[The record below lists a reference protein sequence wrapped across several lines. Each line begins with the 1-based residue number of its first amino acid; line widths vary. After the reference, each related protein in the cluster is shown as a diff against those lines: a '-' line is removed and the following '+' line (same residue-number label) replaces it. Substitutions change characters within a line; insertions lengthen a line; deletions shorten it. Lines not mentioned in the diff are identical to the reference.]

1 MKKQHQNQ
9 RPKGGP
15 APQKSPSQPAQR
27 ARGGPPLQAQ
37 KTKPPPQP
45 VQEPREPK
53 ETNLAKLLV
62 ECAEE
67 EDLGLFELSHVCR
80 FDFIYCN
87 GLCQD
92 PNYNIKIDIMK
103 DLTADDTQFSNDRF
117 RPLPTYD
124 EVWMVGLIEG
134 LRLMGMLSEPLFNE
148 SQRLQIRNNKPNS
161 KKAVKNQRTQQLLQ
175 KKNAQQNGAANNP
188 TAPRGPQPKPKAHP
202 QKKTKPSCQTI
213 QQWSSI
219 LSTIWRWL

>member
-1 MKKQHQNQ
+1 MIRVRKNQVAGKKSESTDQMKKQHQNQ

-67 EDLGLFELSHVCR
+67 EDLGLFELSHV
-80 FDFIYCN
+80 YAH
-87 GLCQD
+87 LS
-92 PNYNIKIDIMK
+92 KIVSPI
-103 DLTADDTQFSNDRF
+103 S
-117 RPLPTYD
+117 
-124 EVWMVGLIEG
+124 
-134 LRLMGMLSEPLFNE
+134 
-148 SQRLQIRNNKPNS
+148 
-161 KKAVKNQRTQQLLQ
+161 
-175 KKNAQQNGAANNP
+175 
-188 TAPRGPQPKPKAHP
+188 
-202 QKKTKPSCQTI
+202 
-213 QQWSSI
+213 
-219 LSTIWRWL
+219 